1 MRKVIYILGL
11 LSGITATINAQS
23 ITYNHDDAKMNQ
35 VTVMEIGSGSLT
47 PSQYY
52 TLLHRS
58 YQKSAASKN
67 KLAFRMAAG
76 INLYNQVD
84 DAEALDSAMQSR
96 AKIEALN
103 IADRSGGVLDLAWM
117 AESGKLNRKMEDF
130 EQNIQRIKEVGGTSS
145 EQEHWRAY
153 YKVYQSAIKATQEA
167 YMPNAQRKK
176 EYLRIHADVARKNE
190 TLVLYLVRLS
200 NARKTSILL
209 AATDN
214 RENNKAQIVRNAMSR
229 WRGAGWKTSGRGLE
243 E

>member
-1 MRKVIYILGL
+1 
-11 LSGITATINAQS
+11 
-23 ITYNHDDAKMNQ
+23 
-35 VTVMEIGSGSLT
+35 
-47 PSQYY
+47 
-52 TLLHRS
+52 
-58 YQKSAASKN
+58 
-67 KLAFRMAAG
+67 
-76 INLYNQVD
+76 
-84 DAEALDSAMQSR
+84 
-96 AKIEALN
+96 
-103 IADRSGGVLDLAWM
+103 M

>member
-67 KLAFRMAAG
+67 KLACRMAAG